1 MSQRN
6 MHRTALLLM
15 VGSGILLTAGN
26 GTDAYPIVGYSQAVA
41 ASEDSTGILLEQ
53 SVQGLVPLLG
63 YGDIRETRTQPPE
76 DESTWHTLTTEE
88 LLGADGILP
97 QSGGKET
104 QEVAEPAESTS
115 ATAGGEFVPAGRQM
129 QIDLAQLKDYESLV
143 GNFYAID
150 ANTMIGSDQLSVDK
164 FMEIDMTMAKQEGEG
179 PQILIY
185 HTHSQESYKNSKK
198 DENVVAV
205 GQKLTDLLTEKGWKE
220 AEYLSER
227 LSKLD
232 VKDFYVSPLGRAKD
246 TASFTLKKMN
256 RTAVECDWL
265 REFDVLIDRPDVT
278 DRQKRLWD
286 WLPQDW
292 TQDERFYQ
300 YDHWYENER
309 LQQSDAKGYYDY
321 VTGKF
326 DKLLAEHGYV
336 REGHYYRV
344 EKPNE
349 DTLVFFCHF
358 GLECVLLAHLIGA
371 SPMVLWHGFCAAPSS
386 VTTVNTEERRE
397 GIASFRISA
406 FGDISHLYV
415 HDEPPAFA
423 ARFCEMYSN
432 TDERHD

>member
-1 MSQRN
+1 MK
-6 MHRTALLLM
+6 LL
-15 VGSGILLTAGN
+15 
-26 GTDAYPIVGYSQAVA
+26 IVRHGDPDYDI
-41 ASEDSTGILLEQ
+41 DS
-53 SVQGLVPLLG
+53 
-63 YGDIRETRTQPPE
+63 
-76 DESTWHTLTTEE
+76 
-88 LLGADGILP
+88 
-97 QSGGKET
+97 
-104 QEVAEPAESTS
+104 
-115 ATAGGEFVPAGRQM
+115 
-129 QIDLAQLKDYESLV
+129 
-143 GNFYAID
+143 
-150 ANTMIGSDQLSVDK
+150 
-164 FMEIDMTMAKQEGEG
+164 
-179 PQILIY
+179 
-185 HTHSQESYKNSKK
+185 
-198 DENVVAV
+198 
-205 GQKLTDLLTEKGWKE
+205 LTEKGWKE

-321 VTGKF
+321 VTG
-326 DKLLAEHGYV
+326 
-336 REGHYYRV
+336 
-344 EKPNE
+344 
-349 DTLVFFCHF
+349 
-358 GLECVLLAHLIGA
+358 CVLLAHLIGA